1 MTLQATAGG
10 LAAWHVIVAERDF
23 AALPALLAPE
33 IVFRS
38 PFAHTPYTGVDK
50 VAALLS
56 TVALVFGDFTYH
68 REFVAGDSA
77 ALEFSARVGDLA
89 LKGIDLIRFDGE
101 GKIVEFEVMIRPANA
116 LMALGQEM
124 GRRLAAQGIAP

>member
-1 MTLQATAGG
+1 MTPQSTAYG
-10 LAAWHVIVAERDF
+10 LAEWHAIVAEWNF

-33 IVFRS
+33 VVFRS
-38 PFAHTPYTGVDK
+38 PFAHTPYTGAAK

-56 TVALVFGDFTYH
+56 TVAQIFVDFAYH
-68 REFVAGDSA
+68 RQFVAGDSV

-89 LKGIDLIRFDGE
+89 LKGIDLIRFDAAGRS
-101 GKIVEFEVMIRPANA
+101 VEVEVMIRPANA
-116 LMALGQEM
+116 VMARGPEM